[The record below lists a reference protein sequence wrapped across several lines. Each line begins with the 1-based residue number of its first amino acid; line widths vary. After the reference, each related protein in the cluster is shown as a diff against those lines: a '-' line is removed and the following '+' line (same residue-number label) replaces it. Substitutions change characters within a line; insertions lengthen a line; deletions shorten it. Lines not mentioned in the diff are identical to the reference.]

1 MQDERQKQ
9 ILMERDG
16 QIIHMNVAI
25 PNQRQKQALKGT
37 ALDDPATLARKF
49 AQ

>member
-1 MQDERQKQ
+1 MA
-9 ILMERDG
+9 RDG

-37 ALDDPATLARKF
+37 TLDDPATLARKF